1 MKHIILP
8 TADSQPQAVILANGD
23 YPSHHLPLTL
33 LEQAPYVVCCDG
45 AANEYIRRHG
55 IPAAIIGDGDS
66 LLPEFRQE
74 YASLF
79 HHIGEQESNDLT
91 KAFRYCLQAGK
102 KEILILGATGKRED
116 HTLGNISLLMEYM
129 QEAQVQMVTDYGV
142 FTPLCND
149 SQVETLPGQQ
159 ISLFNFG
166 ATHLRAE
173 GLAYPI
179 SDFTSW
185 WQGTL
190 NEAQKDR
197 ITIYGKGKY
206 LIFRHFF

>member
-1 MKHIILP
+1 MKHSPLL
-8 TADSQPQAVILANGD
+8 TTGYRAQAVILAHGD
-23 YPSHHLPLTL
+23 YPAHPLPLTW

-45 AANEYIRRHG
+45 AANEYIRRCG
-55 IPAAIIGDGDS
+55 TPAAIIGDGDS
-66 LLPEFRQE
+66 LLPEFRQQ

-79 HHIGEQESNDLT
+79 HHIGQQESNDLT

-129 QEAQVQMVTDYGV
+129 EQADVQMVTDYGV
-142 FTPLCND
+142 FIPLCDN
-149 SQVETLPGQQ
+149 SQLETLPGQQ
-159 ISLFNFG
+159 VSLFNFG

-190 NEAQKDR
+190 NEARKDR

-206 LIFRHFF
+206 LIFRNFF

>member
-1 MKHIILP
+1 MKHILLP

-23 YPSHHLPLTL
+23 YPSHPLPLTL
-33 LEQAPYVVCCDG
+33 LEQAPYVICCDG
-45 AANEYIRRHG
+45 AANEYIRRRG

-79 HHIGEQESNDLT
+79 QHIGEQESNDLT

-142 FTPLCND
+142 FTPLCDD

>member
-1 MKHIILP
+1 MKLSPLP
-8 TADSQPQAVILANGD
+8 TASDQPQAVILANGD
-23 YPSHHLPLTL
+23 YPSHPLPLTL

-45 AANEYIRRHG
+45 AANEYIRRCG
-55 IPAAIIGDGDS
+55 LPTAIIGDGDS
-66 LLPEFRQE
+66 LLPEFRQQ

-129 QEAQVQMVTDYGV
+129 QEANVQMVTDYGV

-149 SQVETLPGQQ
+149 SQLETLPGQQ
-159 ISLFNFG
+159 VSLFNFG

-179 SDFTSW
+179 SDFTNG

-190 NEAQKDR
+190 NEAEKDR
-197 ITIYGKGKY
+197 ISIYGKGKY
-206 LIFRHFF
+206 LVFRNFF